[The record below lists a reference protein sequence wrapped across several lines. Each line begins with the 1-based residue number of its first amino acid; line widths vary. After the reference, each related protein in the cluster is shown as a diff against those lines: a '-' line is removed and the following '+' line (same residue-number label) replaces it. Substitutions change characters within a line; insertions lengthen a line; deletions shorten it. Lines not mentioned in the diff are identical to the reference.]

1 MGLPPVTDN
10 QLSLYKKLL
19 KDSEASRRAEVHWT
33 NVLIMLVVIF
43 GSAFFILLLL
53 WASKMI

>member
-53 WASKMI
+53 WASKVI